1 MRALKA
7 FVIGMAILL
16 TLGMVVVVVTIV
28 QRADEVGAPAPA
40 TASSPTPVAAL
51 SSFDK
56 SRIVLPAGAEIV
68 DMVAEGERLVLR
80 LKLAGGGERLVIL
93 DMGSGRQLGTVELER
108 AP

>member
-16 TLGMVVVVVTIV
+16 TVGVVVVVVAIV
-28 QRADEVGAPAPA
+28 QRAGEVGGPAPA
-40 TASSPTPVAAL
+40 TASSPAPVAAL
-51 SSFDK
+51 PGFDK
-56 SRIVLPAGAEIV
+56 ARLVLPAGAEIV

-80 LKLAGGGERLVIL
+80 LKLAGGGERLIIL
-93 DMGSGRQLGTVELER
+93 DMASGRALGTVELER

>member
-16 TLGMVVVVVTIV
+16 TLGVVVVVVAIV
-28 QRADEVGAPAPA
+28 QRAGETGGPAPA
-40 TASSPTPVAAL
+40 SASAQAPVTALP
-51 SSFDK
+51 SFDK
-56 SRIVLPAGAEIV
+56 GRIVLPAGAEIV

-80 LKLAGGGERLVIL
+80 LKLAGGGERLIIL
-93 DMGSGRQLGTVELER
+93 DMASGRPLGTVELER